1 MQHFIFI
8 HSHMIVVG
16 YYGFRLLVCVSV
28 NMSLHASV
36 SQDDNLSKFQRIFI
50 NSVMCIDIV
59 GIWVWI
65 ANGQILSVFDIVI
78 CWTHNSNRVLL
89 FHVLIFISFFQY
101 VKVIVK
107 VMTECWSGTPAARL
121 TSLRVKKTL
130 SKLSEILE
138 ANEKLDKLQS
148 IQP

>member
-1 MQHFIFI
+1 
-8 HSHMIVVG
+8 
-16 YYGFRLLVCVSV
+16 
-28 NMSLHASV
+28 MSLFFAYNKTWVLTQCDLFYH
-36 SQDDNLSKFQRIFI
+36 DNI
-50 NSVMCIDIV
+50 
-59 GIWVWI
+59 
-65 ANGQILSVFDIVI
+65 
-78 CWTHNSNRVLL
+78 
-89 FHVLIFISFFQY
+89 FQY

-130 SKLSEILE
+130 SKLTEILE